1 METTRASRSESS
13 LIAELAASSNVSLR
27 AVQLWRKKNDP
38 RWTEFL
44 RRRAQENQISF
55 AAITPEGERLTPDQE
70 LAVAERRFAALSR
83 MCDQQQ
89 ANGNWSTLG
98 QMTKQSIEASKLLQI
113 LRENH
118 KKNGELEGRYIDV
131 EKVRDWIFPHLTMM
145 KNRLEIL
152 PEAIAARV
160 PGADVAGIVRDEVDS
175 ILREL
180 ASAGEC
186 APWSSKKI
194 NQQ

>member
-1 METTRASRSESS
+1 
-13 LIAELAASSNVSLR
+13 
-27 AVQLWRKKNDP
+27 
-38 RWTEFL
+38 
-44 RRRAQENQISF
+44 
-55 AAITPEGERLTPDQE
+55 
-70 LAVAERRFAALSR
+70 
-83 MCDQQQ
+83 
-89 ANGNWSTLG
+89 
-98 QMTKQSIEASKLLQI
+98 
-113 LRENH
+113 
-118 KKNGELEGRYIDV
+118 
-131 EKVRDWIFPHLTMM
+131 MM

-186 APWSSKKI
+186 APWSSKII

>member
-1 METTRASRSESS
+1 
-13 LIAELAASSNVSLR
+13 
-27 AVQLWRKKNDP
+27 
-38 RWTEFL
+38 
-44 RRRAQENQISF
+44 
-55 AAITPEGERLTPDQE
+55 
-70 LAVAERRFAALSR
+70 
-83 MCDQQQ
+83 
-89 ANGNWSTLG
+89 
-98 QMTKQSIEASKLLQI
+98 MTKASIEQQKLLQL
-113 LRENH
+113 LRENQ
-118 KKNGELEGRYIDV
+118 KKLGELEGRYIDI

-186 APWSSKKI
+186 APWSSKII